1 MRWPNVTNRSRTVPV
16 TLRTGWID
24 FSPALHAHA
33 AHSMALALRPFASCV
48 RAVTIDLTEHEPSS
62 LERRRCT
69 VEVVLE
75 PHGMLT
81 TTVTGVDVRELIDR
95 AAAALMTA
103 LRTEFSSH
111 STADPLA
118 RIA

>member
-1 MRWPNVTNRSRTVPV
+1 MTSRSRRVPV

-24 FSPALHAHA
+24 YSPALHAHA
-33 AHSMALALRPFASCV
+33 AHTMALALRPFASCV
-48 RAVTIDLTEHEPSS
+48 RAVTIDITDHEPSS

-75 PHGMLT
+75 PDGMLT
-81 TTVTGVDVRELIDR
+81 TTVTGVDSRELIDR
-95 AAAALMTA
+95 AAAALITA
-103 LRTEFSSH
+103 LRTQLSDR
-111 STADPLA
+111 STTDPLV